1 MQEAHIRKNETVWA
15 LLRTV
20 NVIRGFHMLR
30 AMFLVT
36 LHVMFTDIF
45 RLIVVFTI
53 MLAIIAL
60 SPSYRILCQVLHHVY
75 HHVSRRN
82 SYEGVAN

>member
-1 MQEAHIRKNETVWA
+1 MQEAHIRKNENVWA

-53 MLAIIAL
+53 ILAIIVTIIPYSMSGFTSCL
-60 SPSYRILCQVLHHVY
+60 PSRFT
-75 HHVSRRN
+75 S
-82 SYEGVAN
+82 